1 MKEGMAAQII
11 KLVVSIVICQ
21 LAGFMGS
28 LLTTP
33 SIPTWYA
40 SLNKPSFNPPN
51 WVFAPVWTTLFVL
64 MGISAYLVWNQG
76 LQNAPVKR
84 ALIIFLVQLALNVF
98 WSFLFFKLQSP
109 TYAFVEITVLWI
121 AIALTI
127 VAFFRISRPAAL
139 LLIPYIVWVSF
150 AAVLNSS
157 IARLNR

>member
-84 ALIIFLVQLALNVF
+84 ALIMFLVQLALNVF

-127 VAFFRISRPAAL
+127 VAFVRISRPAAF

>member
-21 LAGFMGS
+21 LAGFIGS

-84 ALIIFLVQLALNVF
+84 ALIMFLVQLALNVF

-127 VAFFRISRPAAL
+127 VAFVRISRPAAF

>member
-21 LAGFMGS
+21 LAGFIGS

-33 SIPTWYA
+33 SISTWYA

-64 MGISAYLVWNQG
+64 MGISVYLVWNQG

-84 ALIIFLVQLALNVF
+84 ALIIFLVQLGLNVF

-109 TYAFVEITVLWI
+109 TYAFMEITVLWI

-127 VAFFRISRPAAL
+127 VAFFRISRPAAF
-139 LLIPYIVWVSF
+139 LLIPSIVWVSF

>member
-84 ALIIFLVQLALNVF
+84 ALIMFLVQLALNVF

>member
-21 LAGFMGS
+21 LAGFIGS

-127 VAFFRISRPAAL
+127 VAFVRISRPAAF